1 MDMQQNSLI
10 PFAFGDNMVR
20 VLTDEKGEPW
30 FVAKDVC
37 QILELE
43 NVTKALYAL
52 DDDEKITLTN
62 SDGNPR
68 HGIPHQ
74 MTIISESGLYALVF
88 RSRKPEAK
96 AFSKWVRSEVLPS
109 LRKTGTYTMPGVA
122 LPDQARHI
130 KPVVRERLLATAQR
144 VVNMSGAGGPE
155 EVEALFLRYCR
166 LVTEGYSESGIACVT
181 SPSAV
186 IDPAMVEK
194 IMRFADD
201 CCEPVAQS
209 RLSAS
214 KLYTAFSRW
223 WQRRHD
229 EPAPTINA
237 FGKTFTRR
245 YRKEKRGG
253 KVFYLDVRL
262 AAQ

>member
-1 MDMQQNSLI
+1 MNSEKSSLI

-20 VLTDEKGEPW
+20 VLTDENGDPW

-37 QILELE
+37 QILDIQNPSDTLS
-43 NVTKALYAL
+43 KIL
-52 DDDEKITLTN
+52 DEDEK
-62 SDGNPR
+62 
-68 HGIPHQ
+68 GIDTIYTPGGPQ
-74 MTIISESGLYALVF
+74 DMLIISESGLYALVF

-109 LRKTGTYTMPGVA
+109 LRKTGTYTMSGVA
-122 LPDQARHI
+122 LPDQVRLI

-144 VVNMSGAGGPE
+144 VVNMGGAGGPE

-166 LVTEGYSESGIACVT
+166 LVTEGYSESGIACAT

-194 IMRFADD
+194 ILHFADT

>member
-1 MDMQQNSLI
+1 MNMQQRNSLI

-20 VLTDEKGEPW
+20 VLTDENGEPW

-37 QILELE
+37 QILDIQNPSDTLS
-43 NVTKALYAL
+43 KIL
-52 DDDEKITLTN
+52 DEDEKGIDTIYTLGGPQDMLIN
-62 SDGNPR
+62 
-68 HGIPHQ
+68 
-74 MTIISESGLYALVF
+74 SESGLYALVF

-109 LRKTGTYTMPGVA
+109 LRKTGAYTMPGVV
-122 LPDQARHI
+122 LPDQVRHI

-166 LVTEGYSESGIACVT
+166 LVTEGYSESGIACAT
-181 SPSAV
+181 SPSEV

-223 WQRRHD
+223 WQLRHD